1 MQTES
6 TLLLA
11 RSDVERLLIL
21 PECIDAVEKA
31 FCLRGEGKIPATGI
45 LGMRTRHGG
54 LHVKTAIMTTDKN
67 YIVAKLNTNFPDN
80 RQRFGLPT
88 IQGVILLCDAENG
101 HALALLDSID
111 ITIKRTA
118 AATAVAAKYLARKNS
133 SVATICGCGEQGR
146 AQLRALSMV
155 LPLTTAFAFD
165 LNDQAPISL
174 AKELSRELEIDIR
187 QAHDL
192 SSAIAKSDVILTCT
206 TATEFFVGKQD
217 VVPGTFIAAVGA
229 DDAHKQEIDPELIA
243 SSKVVGDN
251 LDQICSI
258 GDTHHAIASGLMDK
272 EDIYAELGE
281 VVTARKV
288 GRTDDNEI
296 VIFDSTGVAIE
307 DAAVTAIV
315 YEKANAAAIGN
326 RFEFAA

>member
-6 TLLLA
+6 TLLLT
-11 RSDVERLLIL
+11 RSDVERLLTL
-21 PECIDAVEKA
+21 SECIDGIEKA
-31 FCLRGEGKIPATGI
+31 FRLRGEGKIPATGI
-45 LGMRTRHGG
+45 LGMRTRDGG
-54 LHVKTAIMTTDKN
+54 LHIKTAMMTTDRN
-67 YIVAKLNTNFPDN
+67 YLVAKSNTNFPDN

-101 HALALLDSID
+101 RALAVLDSID

-133 SVATICGCGEQGR
+133 SVATVCGCGEQGR
-146 AQLRALSMV
+146 AQLRALSVV
-155 LPLTTAFAFD
+155 LPVTKAFAFD
-165 LNDQAPISL
+165 LNNQASTSFL
-174 AKELSRELEIDIR
+174 MELSRELNIDIQ

-206 TATEFFVGKQD
+206 TATEFFVRKRD
-217 VVPGTFIAAVGA
+217 VTPGTFIAAVGA

-243 SSKVVGDN
+243 SAKVAGDN

-258 GDTHHAIASGLMDK
+258 GDTHHAIASGLIDK
-272 EDIYAELGE
+272 EDVYAELGE
-281 VVTARKV
+281 IVAARKV

-307 DAAVTAIV
+307 DAAAAAIV
-315 YEKANAAAIGN
+315 YEKASAAAIGN
-326 RFEFAA
+326 RFEFDA